1 MAYTKDTVFEAR
13 RNSTVEYEDHPFQ
26 PSPVTI
32 TAKRENKEEQPL
44 RIACRQL
51 KARLHGKER
60 TFDRDE
66 TRRTEVR
73 GSGLQI

>member
-1 MAYTKDTVFEAR
+1 MAYTTKDTIFEAKR
-13 RNSTVEYEDHPFQ
+13 SIVEYEDHPFQ
-26 PSPVTI
+26 PSPI
-32 TAKRENKEEQPL
+32 TMASKRENKEEQPP
-44 RIACRQL
+44 RMVCRQL

-66 TRRTEVR
+66 SRRTEGR